1 SYYYPDGERSRNLFL
16 AAGTILA
23 TKGLKTISILTEI
36 GMNPSGISFLL
47 CALGALFIGISACLQ
62 WCERRLNRVTDNAQ
76 QRRPAAA
83 APAWRSVRFQE
94 NGEAPASA
102 MAQPGGE

>member
-1 SYYYPDGERSRNLFL
+1 
-16 AAGTILA
+16 
-23 TKGLKTISILTEI
+23 
-36 GMNPSGISFLL
+36 MNPSGISFLL

-62 WCERRLNRVTDNAQ
+62 WCERRLNHMTDNTR

-83 APAWRSVRFQE
+83 ASAWRSFRFRE
-94 NGEAPASA
+94 SGEAPASA